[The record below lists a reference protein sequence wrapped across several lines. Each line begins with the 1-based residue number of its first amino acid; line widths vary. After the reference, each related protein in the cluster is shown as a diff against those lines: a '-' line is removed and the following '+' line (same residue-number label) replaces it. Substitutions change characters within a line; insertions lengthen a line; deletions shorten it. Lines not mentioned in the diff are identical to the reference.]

1 MDYLALFYFFTHL
14 FLVLFL
20 GWYLMTN
27 LQWYN
32 YQITRVILKH
42 HKSWWHLVYFAIPF
56 VLYHFTYEYFWIY
69 FYFAYVPAFILWYK
83 KLDKPLV
90 LTWRV
95 KRFLLLLLGL
105 TLFGDFLCTLST
117 ACHDYPLFLPL
128 FLAALGSHLI
138 EKFLFA
144 AFKKEAQAKL
154 ERMKNLKVIAITG
167 SYGKTSMKNFIVQLL
182 STKYR
187 VYATPGN
194 VNTLGGIVKDINQ
207 SLPNDTEIYVVEAGA
222 RERGD
227 IYAITQLVRPHAVV
241 VGKVGPQ
248 HIEYFKTLDAI
259 IMTKMEIIH
268 SDRLEKA
275 FIHESVTSEPHD
287 KVSFFGH
294 NVSNID
300 SHLSGMSFD
309 LKIGEER
316 FHFHTKVLGSF
327 QTINI
332 EAAVLMARYFRVDMD
347 RIVDK
352 VAHLDVV
359 PHRLEKIETGSK
371 VILDDSY
378 NGNYEGMLE
387 AIRLASEYEGRKVI
401 VTPGLIESTQELNA
415 EIAKQINEIFDVVII
430 TGSLNADLFDG
441 ILHKPLKVVLKDK
454 AHMQK
459 ILAQLTQDG
468 DLILFA
474 NDAPNFI

>member
-1 MDYLALFYFFTHL
+1 MDYLAIFYFVTHL
-14 FLVLFL
+14 LLVLLL
-20 GWYLMTN
+20 GWYLIVN
-27 LQWYN
+27 LQWYD
-32 YQITRVILKH
+32 YKITRVIFRH

-56 VLYHFTYEYFWIY
+56 VLYHFTGKYFWIY
-69 FYFAYVPAFILWYK
+69 FYFAYMPTFVVWYK

-90 LTWRV
+90 FTWRV
-95 KRFLLLLLGL
+95 KRFFLLLLGL
-105 TLFGDFLCTLST
+105 TLFGDFLCTLSSMCQT
-117 ACHDYPLFLPL
+117 YPVFLPL
-128 FLAALGSHLI
+128 LLAGIGSKSI
-138 EKFLFA
+138 EKFLFI
-144 AFKKEAQAKL
+144 AFKKEARAKI
-154 ERMKNLKVIAITG
+154 ERMKNMKVIAITG
-167 SYGKTSMKNFIVQLL
+167 SYGKTSIKNFIVQLL

-194 VNTLGGIVKDINQ
+194 VNTMGGIVKDINQ

-248 HIEYFKTLDAI
+248 HIEYFKTLDNI

-275 FIHESVTSEPHD
+275 FIHESVTNEPHD

-294 NVSNID
+294 DVSNIN
-300 SHLSGMSFD
+300 SHLDGMRFD
-309 LKIGEER
+309 MKLGEETH
-316 FHFHTKVLGSF
+316 HFTTKVLGSF

-332 EAAVLMARYFRVDMD
+332 EAAVLIARYFRIDME
-347 RIVDK
+347 RIIDK
-352 VAHLDVV
+352 VEHLDIV
-359 PHRLEKIETGSK
+359 PHRLEKIDTGSK
-371 VILDDSY
+371 IILDDSY

-387 AIRLASEYEGRKVI
+387 AIRLANEYEGRKVI

-415 EIAKQINEIFDVVII
+415 EVAKQINEIFDVVII
-430 TGSLNADLFDG
+430 TGTLNADLFDSM
-441 ILHKPLKVVLKDK
+441 LHKPLKIVLKDK
-454 AHMQK
+454 SHMQK
-459 ILAQLTQDG
+459 ILAQVTKEG